1 MNPVGSI
8 WQRWDLHVH
17 TPASFHWQGKK
28 FQECTSDEQERFCKD
43 IVDRMNEVD
52 ACAFAIMDYWTFDG
66 YLAVR
71 AYIDQNPGI
80 AKKRI
85 FPGMEIRL
93 EASTDYRLNAHV
105 LLNDE
110 LPVESFSAFTMHL
123 KFSGPH
129 SRPPT
134 RPNFIE
140 LGRSYDASKLREH
153 GFAVGDKDDE
163 SKILQLGM
171 MTAEISRDSLRDAI
185 SVVGEDHC
193 LFILPYDTSDGVE
206 DLDWK
211 CHPYS
216 DSMLM
221 KWADCF
227 ETRKQVHVDLFLGKG
242 HPNKPQVGIDFIDNL
257 GGHPKPVFSG
267 SDAHSLAKYA
277 VYPSNRVTWLKA
289 QPTFKGLRQIC
300 CEPAL
305 RCHIG
310 DRPAKLQHVDQN
322 ATKYI
327 KSLKL
332 TKVEGSPLEEHWFDG
347 CEIELNPG
355 LIAIIGNKGSGKSA
369 LADILA
375 LAGNS
380 HCSKM
385 EFLNED
391 RFRSSGN
398 KAQQFL
404 ATITW
409 ADGTQADVNLGRSTD
424 SREPERIRYLP
435 QHFIE
440 DLCNE
445 IATGNE
451 TNFGKE
457 LRKVIFSHVPPERQ
471 LGRGS
476 LDELLEYLIEAR
488 REAFSQT
495 QQSLRTL
502 NETILRNEQEI
513 SDDTLKSYRTAL
525 ALKQSELEAIDKAP
539 LDIVEKPQDDPDDE
553 QTKKTIVEIGEKR
566 KLLENLQAQQAASAT
581 ERLEVVAELA
591 SLSRL
596 TGHLDNFVNSYK
608 TFVEEHNEEFA
619 DAGFSINDIIS
630 LTINRVPL
638 TEASSQGQSR
648 LSELKTLLE
657 GKEAT
662 ETEPEVKGINSA
674 VAEHAAAIEKLQDG
688 LNAPQKAYQAFL
700 KEVAS
705 RNARKAVIL
714 GVPEKP
720 ETIEYYGER
729 IKRATEFIP
738 EELEKLREERRAL
751 VRKLHAELLAIR
763 DTYGELYAPVQ
774 QIASNAATSAHSLQ
788 LEFDASVAS
797 TGFEENFLDFI
808 HRGKKGNFYG
818 EFESKAVVRSLLRG
832 HDFNDTESV
841 IAFTNAVM
849 LLLTSVE
856 RDGTTE
862 VVTIASQLREKKKL
876 SDLYDYVFGLSYLEI
891 RYNLRLGGKDISQ
904 LSPGEKGALLLVF
917 YLLLDREEI
926 PIIIDQPEHNLD
938 NESVVRLLV
947 DCIRKAR
954 ARRQVMI
961 VTHNPNLAV
970 YCDADQIICCNI
982 DKADGHRINYS
993 TGAIEDYDIN
1003 SFAVNVLE
1011 GTYPAFDNRRRK
1023 WHKPLTFV
1031 TAAVSPSSTTEAR
1044 QGSPAASQVDVL
1056 STSQLPA
1063 EDQRQTTPEDAL

>member
-8 WQRWDLHVH
+8 WQRWDLHIH
-17 TPASFHWQGKK
+17 TPASFHWRGKK
-28 FQECTSDEQERFCKD
+28 FHECTAVEHERFCKD
-43 IVDRMNEVD
+43 IVDRINEVD
-52 ACAFAIMDYWTFDG
+52 ACAFAIMDYWTFEG
-66 YLAVR
+66 YLAVK
-71 AYIDQNPGI
+71 AYIDQHPGV
-80 AKKRI
+80 ATKRM

-93 EASTDYRLNAHV
+93 EASTNYRLNAHV

-110 LPVESFSAFTMHL
+110 LPKESLNAFTMQL
-123 KFSGPH
+123 RFSGPNGQ
-129 SRPPT
+129 PPT

-153 GFAVGDKDDE
+153 GFSPADKSDE
-163 SKILQLGM
+163 SKMLQLGM
-171 MTAEISRDSLRDAI
+171 MTAEISKDSLRDAI
-185 SVVGEDHC
+185 AMLGEEHC

-227 ETRKQVHVDLFLGKG
+227 EARKQIYVDLFLGNG
-242 HPNKPQVGIDFIDNL
+242 HPSKPQVGIDFIDNL

-267 SDAHSLAKYA
+267 SDAHSLSDYA
-277 VYPSNRVTWLKA
+277 VYPSNRATWLKA

-300 CEPAL
+300 CEPTL

-310 DRPAKLQHVDQN
+310 ERPPKLQHVDQN
-322 ATKYI
+322 PRKYI
-327 KSLKL
+327 KSLNL
-332 TKVEGSPLEEHWFDG
+332 AKVEGSALEEHWFDG

-380 HCSKM
+380 HCSNM
-385 EFLNED
+385 EFLNDD

-398 KAQQFL
+398 KSQHFQ
-404 ATITW
+404 ATLTW
-409 ADGTQADVNLGRSTD
+409 ADGTQSDVNLGRNAD
-424 SREPERIRYLP
+424 HREPERIRYLP

-471 LGRGS
+471 LGMGS
-476 LDELLEYLIEAR
+476 LDDLLEYLIEAR
-488 REAFSQT
+488 RESFSQS

-502 NETILRNEQEI
+502 NETIVRNEGEM

-525 ALKQSELEAIDKAP
+525 ALKQSELDAIDKAP
-539 LDIVEKPQDDPDDE
+539 LDVVEKPLDDPDDE
-553 QTKKTIVEIGEKR
+553 QTKNAIADIGEKR
-566 KLLENLQAQQAASAT
+566 KLLEGLQAQQVAANT

-591 SLSRL
+591 ALTRL
-596 TGHLDNFVNSYK
+596 IGHVDNFENSYK
-608 TFVEEHNEEFA
+608 TFVEEHVEEFGE
-619 DAGFSINDIIS
+619 AGFAIGDIVS
-630 LTINRVPL
+630 VTINRDPL
-638 TEASSQGQSR
+638 TAAVSKAQSR
-648 LSELKTLLE
+648 QSEIGILLN

-662 ETEPEVKGINSA
+662 DEEAGVKGLNKTAS
-674 VAEHAAAIEKLQDG
+674 EYTAAIDKLQDG
-688 LNAPQKAYQAFL
+688 LNAPQKAYQTYL
-700 KEVAS
+700 KEVS
-705 RNARKAVIL
+705 GRNARKAIIL
-714 GVPEKP
+714 GASDKP
-720 ETIEYYGER
+720 DTIEYYKER
-729 IKRATEFIP
+729 IKRATEVIP
-738 EELEKLREERRAL
+738 AELEKLREERRAL

-763 DTYGELYAPVQ
+763 NTYGELYAPVQ

-788 LEFDASVAS
+788 LEFDASVTP

-808 HRGKKGNFYG
+808 HRGKTGNFYG
-818 EFESKAVVRSLLRG
+818 EMESKAAVRKLLRE
-832 HDFNDTESV
+832 HSFNDTESV
-841 IAFTNAVM
+841 VTFAEEVM
-849 LLLTSVE
+849 KQLTTVE
-856 RDGTTE
+856 RDDTTRTL
-862 VVTIASQLREKKKL
+862 TIASQLREKKKV
-876 SDLYDYVFGLSYLEI
+876 SDLYDYVFGLDYLEI

-917 YLLLDREEI
+917 YLLLDTEEI

-970 YCDADQIICCNI
+970 YCDADQIVCCSI
-982 DKADGHRINYS
+982 DKIDGHRISYS

-1023 WHKPLTFV
+1023 WHKPQAFA
-1031 TAAVSPSSTTEAR
+1031 TAIGVPVLPSTVAEP
-1044 QGSPAASQVDVL
+1044 G
-1056 STSQLPA
+1056 A
-1063 EDQRQTTPEDAL
+1063 EDATQPAGSN